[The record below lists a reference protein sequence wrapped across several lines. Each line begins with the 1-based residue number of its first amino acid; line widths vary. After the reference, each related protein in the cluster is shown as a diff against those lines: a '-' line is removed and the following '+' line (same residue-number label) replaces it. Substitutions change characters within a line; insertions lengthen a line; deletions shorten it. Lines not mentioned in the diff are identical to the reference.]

1 MITNKDLTAHQ
12 IALLS
17 VTLEYEIARLDE
29 CLAHSVKLNM
39 PENEIY
45 YNKRK
50 SEIVELRD
58 IICDTVGMKTEICK

>member
-17 VTLEYEIARLDE
+17 LSLNHEIDRLDQ
-29 CLAHSVKLNM
+29 CLSLSVKLGIT
-39 PENEIY
+39 ENVEY

-50 SEIVELRD
+50 NETEELRE
-58 IICDTVGMKTEICK
+58 IIRDTIGMKTEMC

>member
-50 SEIVELRD
+50 SEIVELHN
-58 IICDTVGMKTEICK
+58 IIRDTVGMKTEMCK

>member
-1 MITNKDLTAHQ
+1 MITNKDLTSHQ

-50 SEIVELRD
+50 NEIVELHNIIRD
-58 IICDTVGMKTEICK
+58 TIGMKTEICK